1 MEIIINVDNLVKE
14 YKINKE
20 RKLRVINDISLEI
33 EKGEF
38 VSVLG
43 RSGSGKSTLLNL
55 LGGLLEPTQG
65 TIFVN
70 HQDLTKMND
79 KQRASYRNKEMGFV
93 FQSFFVEKKFTA
105 FDNVMF
111 PLLITRLSG
120 KEMKERAECALEI
133 VGLADRKTHKPRELS
148 GGEIQ
153 RLCIARAIVNDPAIL
168 FADEPTGQLDSVT
181 SEMIMSLFSKLN
193 EDGKT
198 IVMVTHNEK
207 DAETYSNR
215 VIRINDGKIVG
226 V

>member
-1 MEIIINVDNLVKE
+1 MEIIIDVCNLVKE
-14 YKINKE
+14 YEINKE
-20 RKLRVINDISLEI
+20 RRLRVINDISLEI

-38 VSVLG
+38 ISVLG

-65 TIFVN
+65 SIFVN
-70 HQDLTKMND
+70 GQELTKMND
-79 KQRASYRNKEMGFV
+79 KQRAFYRNREMGFV

-111 PLLITRLSG
+111 PLLVTKLSG
-120 KEMKERAECALEI
+120 REMKERTEHALET
-133 VGLADRKTHKPRELS
+133 VGLADRKNHKPMELS

-153 RLCIARAIVNDPAIL
+153 RLCIARAIVNNPAIL

-181 SEMIMSLFSKLN
+181 SETIMTLFSKLN

-215 VIRINDGKIVG
+215 IIKISDGKIVEA
-226 V
+226 